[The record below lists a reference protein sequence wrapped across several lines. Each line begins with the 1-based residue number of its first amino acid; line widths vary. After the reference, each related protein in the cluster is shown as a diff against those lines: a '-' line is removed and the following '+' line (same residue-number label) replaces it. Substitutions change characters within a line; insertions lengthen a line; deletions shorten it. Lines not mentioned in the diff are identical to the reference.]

1 MMDVFFSVFHSKAK
15 SFNLYILS
23 YHLKV
28 KTRKK
33 KNHEVEQ
40 ISPWIRLAKNSGKL
54 LPPPCPMHKMCI
66 FFFPCKALMITK
78 LHEAIVVKPTDTI
91 LFTSTR

>member
-28 KTRKK
+28 KTRK
-33 KNHEVEQ
+33 NHKVEQ
-40 ISPWIRLAKNSGKL
+40 ISPWIRLAKDNGKR
-54 LPPPCPMHKMCI
+54 PPPCPMHKMCI